1 MTNIQNLLDRQ
12 PFVKSLMV
20 KIGEIASKQN
30 KNAYAV
36 GGAVRDVFI
45 GKELKEIDIMVIGDG
60 IEFAQVVAKQMGIPK
75 IVPFHR
81 FSTAHIPSRPIPI
94 EIAAAR
100 QETYSKDS
108 RKPNKV
114 TYTNLEGDLLR
125 RDFTVNAM
133 AVDLLPDNFG
143 NLYDPCNGLKDLLSK
158 QLITPMDPD
167 ETFSDDPIRMMR
179 AAYFSSKL
187 NLKIDNDCYE
197 SMSRQAERIKIVS
210 QERITTEFT
219 KILSTAKPSIGIKI
233 LQEVG
238 LMKHIFPEIH
248 VMYGMEQ
255 TKEWKHKDVFFHTME
270 VVDNA
275 AKLSKKMKLR
285 FAALV
290 HDIAKPPTR
299 RVDPKKGYTFHG
311 HDAVGERMLNKA
323 VSYTH
328 LTLHKILRV

>member
-1 MTNIQNLLDRQ
+1 MTNIHNLLDRQ

-20 KIGEIASKQN
+20 QIGEIASKQ
-30 KNAYAV
+30 KKKAYAV

-60 IEFAQVVAKQMGIPK
+60 IEFAKVVAKQMGVPK

-81 FSTAHIPSRPIPI
+81 FSTAHIPSKPIPI

-100 QETYSKDS
+100 KETYSKDS

-143 NLYDPCNGLKDLLSK
+143 NLYDPYNGLKDLLSK

-167 ETFSDDPIRMMR
+167 ETFSDDPVRMMR

-187 NLKIDNDCYE
+187 NLNDQINT
-197 SMSRQAERIKIVS
+197 SR
-210 QERITTEFT
+210 
-219 KILSTAKPSIGIKI
+219 
-233 LQEVG
+233 
-238 LMKHIFPEIH
+238 
-248 VMYGMEQ
+248 
-255 TKEWKHKDVFFHTME
+255 
-270 VVDNA
+270 
-275 AKLSKKMKLR
+275 
-285 FAALV
+285 
-290 HDIAKPPTR
+290 
-299 RVDPKKGYTFHG
+299 
-311 HDAVGERMLNKA
+311 
-323 VSYTH
+323 
-328 LTLHKILRV
+328 